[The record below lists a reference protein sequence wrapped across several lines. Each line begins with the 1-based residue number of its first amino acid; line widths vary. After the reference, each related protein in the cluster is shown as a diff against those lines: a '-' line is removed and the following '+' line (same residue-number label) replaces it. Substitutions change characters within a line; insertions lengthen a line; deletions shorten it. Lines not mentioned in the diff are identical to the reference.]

1 MSDKPIQQRE
11 PYHLLDYLERKVIK
25 LEADNDNLR
34 AAIMNLTDCLIEKDT
49 IIDFVRSEIMRLK
62 GE

>member
-1 MSDKPIQQRE
+1 MGDKPIQQRE